1 MSASVLTGVMS
12 TQTLLDT
19 AAAADGVTERVDAVA
34 SLDERARRRASE
46 RPPEQPGRYL
56 EVQGHE
62 RSLVLELGEEPV
74 HIGRGHTA
82 DLHLDESSVSRRHAI
97 ILARPSGA
105 RILDESSSNG
115 TFVNGRRVQQADL
128 SDGDVI
134 VIGRVVLRY
143 LEIPPQ
149 RTS

>member
-1 MSASVLTGVMS
+1 
-12 TQTLLDT
+12 
-19 AAAADGVTERVDAVA
+19 
-34 SLDERARRRASE
+34 
-46 RPPEQPGRYL
+46 
-56 EVQGHE
+56 
-62 RSLVLELGEEPV
+62 V
-74 HIGRGHTA
+74 HIGRGPSA

-97 ILARPSGA
+97 LLSRPTGA

-143 LEIPPQ
+143 VEVAP
-149 RTS
+149 RTSR